1 MNRRWLVLALAGA
14 LVLVSCGGNDASDV
28 LEGENVT
35 LNMLDNRF
43 EFTEIKI
50 PVGGSV
56 DFYGAGRNPH
66 NAVASDGSWT
76 TEDVFGSLEQYEGDS
91 AVITYDEA
99 GTWTFY
105 CTFHGNADGAG
116 MAATLI
122 VGEPEA

>member
-1 MNRRWLVLALAGA
+1 MNRRWLALALAGVLA
-14 LVLVSCGGNDASDV
+14 LVSCGGGDASVV

-35 LNMLDNRF
+35 LNMFDNRF
-43 EFTEIKI
+43 EFTEIRI

-56 DFYGAGRNPH
+56 DYHGAGRNPH

-91 AVITYDEA
+91 AVITYHEA
-99 GTWTFY
+99 GTWTFF
-105 CTFHGNADGAG
+105 CTFHGNAAGAG

>member
-14 LVLVSCGGNDASDV
+14 LALVSCGGGDVSEV

-35 LNMLDNRF
+35 LNMFDNRF
-43 EFTEIKI
+43 EFTEIRI

-66 NAVASDGSWT
+66 NAVASDDSWT

-91 AVITYDEA
+91 AVITYDEP
-99 GTWTFY
+99 GTWTFF